1 MSESEVKVYVDL
13 SSWKPGKFPR
23 VLRLLYILKG
33 LYNYLIS
40 VSDAVSRLLNV
51 MIGGNGAD
59 TLSSQA
65 FRTPGPFWELL
76 RKWLDI
82 IFSPRTRNHCQK
94 MHWRC
99 LERSK
104 KLLAGR

>member
-1 MSESEVKVYVDL
+1 MSETKIIVEMGELDMDDHPRLK
-13 SSWKPGKFPR
+13 KFWNSLQITGR
-23 VLRLLYILKG
+23 YIR
-33 LYNYLIS
+33 N

-65 FRTPGPFWELL
+65 FRTPGPFWEML
-76 RKWLDI
+76 RKILDLL
-82 IFSPRTRNHCQK
+82 FSPRTKNHCQK

-104 KLLAGR
+104 ALLANR

>member
-1 MSESEVKVYVDL
+1 MSETKIIVEM
-13 SSWKPGKFPR
+13 GKLDMDDYPR
-23 VLRLLYILKG
+23 LKRFWTGLQDIGRYIRD
-33 LYNYLIS
+33 

-51 MIGGNGAD
+51 IVGGNGAD

-76 RKWLDI
+76 RKFLDV

-104 KLLAGR
+104 ALLANR

>member
-1 MSESEVKVYVDL
+1 MSETKIIVDMAEL
-13 SSWKPGKFPR
+13 DMDNYPR
-23 VLRLLYILKG
+23 LQRFWKG
-33 LYNYLIS
+33 LQVTGRHTRE

-51 MIGGNGAD
+51 IVGGNGAD

-65 FRTPGPFWELL
+65 FRTSGPFWEAL
-76 RKWLDI
+76 RKILDML
-82 IFSPRTRNHCQK
+82 FSPRTRGHCQK

-104 KLLAGR
+104 ALLANR

>member
-1 MSESEVKVYVDL
+1 MSETRITVDISAL
-13 SSWKPGKFPR
+13 HIDHYPRLQQSWKK
-23 VLRLLYILKG
+23 LRGMGRYIRD
-33 LYNYLIS
+33 

-51 MIGGNGAD
+51 IVGGNGAD

-104 KLLAGR
+104 ALLANR

>member
-1 MSESEVKVYVDL
+1 MSETRITVDISALHINHYPRIKSFWAELQGMGRYV
-13 SSWKPGKFPR
+13 R
-23 VLRLLYILKG
+23 E
-33 LYNYLIS
+33 

-51 MIGGNGAD
+51 IVGGNGAD

-65 FRTPGPFWELL
+65 FRTPGPFWEML
-76 RKWLDI
+76 RKILDML
-82 IFSPRTRNHCQK
+82 FSPRTRNHCQK

-104 KLLAGR
+104 ALLANR